1 MNLRFFIDRPVFS
14 GVISVVIVLL
24 GMISMFSLPVEQY
37 PDIAPPTINVF
48 ATYPG
53 ANAET
58 VQKAVI
64 TPLEE
69 AINGVED
76 MTYMTSTASNTGD
89 ASINIY
95 FKQGTNADMA
105 AVNVQ
110 NRVNGALSQLPA
122 EATKTGVTTEKQ
134 QNAELMTFA
143 LYSPDDRF
151 DQTFLNNYLKINVE
165 PRLKRISG
173 VGKAQLFGSNYS
185 MRLWLRPDKMAQYG
199 LIPDDISTVLARQNI
214 EAATGS
220 FGANHPTAN
229 EYTMKY
235 RGRLSGA
242 EEFGEL
248 VIKSLPGG
256 NVLRLKEV
264 ADVELGDEYY
274 NYSSEVNGHPAAMM
288 LINQKAG
295 SNASSTIKEI
305 HEVLDDLSRDL
316 PEGTEFVVLTDTNKF
331 LYASINS
338 VIRTLI
344 EAILLVIVVVYVFL
358 QDIKSTLIPTISIFV
373 SIIGTF
379 AVMSMIGFSVN
390 LLTLFALVLAIGTVV
405 DDAIVV
411 VEAVQAKFDEGYQSA
426 VLAADDAM
434 KDVSSAI
441 LTSTIIFMAVF
452 FPVAMMGGT
461 SGAFYTQFG
470 ITMAVAVGISAV
482 NAFTLSPALC
492 ALLLKP
498 YIDEQGN
505 TKNNFAARFRKAFNA
520 AFDAMIERYKK
531 GVLFFIKRKW
541 MVWTLLAASVV
552 LLAFLMN
559 TTKTSLVPDED
570 QGVVFV
576 NVSTAAGSSLKTT
589 NDVMMRIEKRMM
601 DIPQVLHVQR
611 VAGYGL
617 LAGQGNSFG
626 MLILK
631 LKPWDER
638 EGKENDVQA
647 VIGQVYG
654 RTADIKDASIF
665 AISPGMIPGYGMGN
679 ALELHMQDK
688 QGGDVGTFF
697 NTTQQYLGAL
707 NQRPEIAMAYSTF
720 DIRYPQWTVEVDA
733 SKCKRA
739 GITPDAVLSTLS
751 GYYGGQYVSNFNR
764 FSKVYK
770 VMIQADPKYR
780 VDESSLNNIFVRMSN
795 GEMAPLSQFVTLTRS
810 YGAESLSRF
819 NMFNS
824 IAVNAMPAEGYST
837 GDAIRAVQETAV
849 QALPK
854 GFGYDF
860 GGITR
865 EETDQGG
872 TTIIIFAICFL
883 MIYLI
888 LSALY
893 ESFLIPFAVLLSVPF
908 GLMGS
913 FLFAKMMG
921 LENNI
926 YLQTGL
932 IMLIGLL
939 AKTAILLTEYATE
952 RRKAGMSLT
961 SAALSAAKARLR
973 PILMTA
979 LTMIFGLF
987 PLMVASGVGANGNSS
1002 LGTGTVGGMVIGTL
1016 ALLFIVPSLFIV
1028 FQYLQEKVRPIQFQ
1042 PAADWQIQEECVEA
1056 KEERQHHIESKN
1068 EEKK

>member
-151 DQTFLNNYLKINVE
+151 DQTFLSNYVKINVE

-199 LIPDDISTVLARQNI
+199 LIPDDISAVLARQNI

-248 VIKSLPGG
+248 VVKSLPGG

-331 LYASINS
+331 LYASIHS
-338 VIRTLI
+338 VLRTLL

-379 AVMSMIGFSVN
+379 AVMSMIGFSIN

-434 KDVSSAI
+434 KGVSSAI

-520 AFDAMIERYKK
+520 VFDSLSRRYVR
-531 GVLFFIKRKW
+531 GVMFIIHRRW
-541 MVWTLLAASVV
+541 LLWSIIGISFGLLV
-552 LLAFLMN
+552 LLVNVTKTGLIPEEDTGTVMVSMN
-559 TTKTSLVPDED
+559 TKPGTSMAQTSKVMERINSRLDSIGEIEYSGAVAGFSFSGSGPSQAMYFVTLKDWED
-570 QGVVFV
+570 RKGEGQSV
-576 NVSTAAGSSLKTT
+576 
-589 NDVMMRIEKRMM
+589 NDVIGKIYAATS
-601 DIPQVLHVQR
+601 DIP
-611 VAGYGL
+611 
-617 LAGQGNSFG
+617 
-626 MLILK
+626 
-631 LKPWDER
+631 
-638 EGKENDVQA
+638 
-647 VIGQVYG
+647 
-654 RTADIKDASIF
+654 DATVF
-665 AISPGMIPGYGMGN
+665 AMSPPMIAGYGMGN
-679 ALELHMQDK
+679 GFELYLQDK
-688 QGGDVGTFF
+688 AGGNIAAFKEEADKFVE
-697 NTTQQYLGAL
+697 AL
-707 NQRPEIAMAYSTF
+707 SQRPEIGEVYSSFAT
-720 DIRYPQWTVEVDA
+720 DYPQYWVDIDA
-733 SKCKRA
+733 AKCEQSGVSPA
-739 GITPDAVLSTLS
+739 DVLSTLS
-751 GYYGGQYVSNFNR
+751 GYYTGQYVSDFNR
-764 FSKVYK
+764 FSKLYHVT
-770 VMIQADPKYR
+770 MQAPAEYR
-780 VDESSLNNIFVRMSN
+780 VN
-795 GEMAPLSQFVTLTRS
+795 
-810 YGAESLSRF
+810 AESLHHMYVRASDGGMSPLSRF
-819 NMFNS
+819 VRLTKTNGPSDLTRFNLFNAIS
-824 IAVNAMPAEGYST
+824 ISGSPAQGYSS
-837 GDAIRAVQETAV
+837 GQVLEAIGETAREV
-849 QALPK
+849 LPSN
-854 GFGYDF
+854 YTYEF
-860 GGITR
+860 GGISR
-865 EETDQGG
+865 EESK
-872 TTIIIFAICFL
+872 TTNNATLIFLLCMVL
-883 MIYLI
+883 VYLI
-888 LSALY
+888 LCALY
-893 ESFLIPFAVLLSVPF
+893 ESVFIPFAVLLSVPC

-913 FLFAKMMG
+913 FLFAWLFG

-926 YLQTGL
+926 YMQTGL
-932 IMLIGLL
+932 IMIIGLL
-939 AKTAILLTEYATE
+939 AKTAILLTEYAGK
-952 RRKAGMSLT
+952 RRSEGMTLAQ
-961 SAALSAAKARLR
+961 AAYSAAKVRLR
-973 PILMTA
+973 PILMTV
-979 LTMIFGLF
+979 LSMVFGLV
-987 PLMVASGVGANGNSS
+987 PLMMAHGVGANGSRS
-1002 LGTGTVGGMVIGTL
+1002 LATGVIGGMIVGTL
-1016 ALLFIVPSLFIV
+1016 ALLFLVPSLFIV
-1028 FQYLQEKVRPIQFQ
+1028 FQY
-1042 PAADWQIQEECVEA
+1042 IQECV
-1056 KEERQHHIESKN
+1056 KHN
-1068 EEKK
+1068 